1 MNSFNER
8 YGDELKD
15 KQVDNV
21 KNVDVDNANCCK
33 ASIVTKT
40 SEEKA
45 STSAFF

>member
-21 KNVDVDNANCCK
+21 NNVDVDNTNCCK

-40 SEEKA
+40 SEVKVSA
-45 STSAFF
+45 SA